1 MGISISENVN
11 VFSPACDGILDAAEF
26 TKIEYFLKLSRKAM
40 GIIKAS
46 FTLSLLYN
54 AVGLSFAISGRLSP
68 LVAAIIM
75 PLSTVTIIS
84 FVTLASNYYA
94 RKLNTKKNKA

>member
-1 MGISISENVN
+1 MDASQFEKLGWFLR
-11 VFSPACDGILDAAEF
+11 FSKNTIR
-26 TKIEYFLKLSRKAM
+26 T
-40 GIIKAS
+40 IKMS

-54 AVGLSFAISGRLSP
+54 VVGLSFAVTGKLEP

-84 FVTLASNYYA
+84 FVTVMSNYYA
-94 RKLNTKKNKA
+94 RASPLTPLQKRGVPGTGTVR